1 MEKMSNSNQAY
12 RFLASQLSERD
23 LDVDNLKAKL
33 KQQHIETPSW
43 GYGNSGTR
51 FRVFPWP
58 GAARTIKEK
67 LADAAMVHNLTG
79 VAPSV
84 ALHIPWDKVDDWDNL
99 MAYADSIGI
108 KIGAINPNVFQD
120 ELYKFGSICHVDP
133 AIRRRAIRHIGDC
146 IEIMKRTGSRDLSL
160 WFADG
165 TNYAG
170 QDSIRGRKHRLQESL
185 AEVYSAL
192 PPDTRMLIEYK
203 FSEPAF
209 YHTDLAD
216 WGIAFAIASQL
227 GPQAQVL
234 VDTGHHPPGTNIE
247 HIVAFLLDEGRLG
260 GFHFNNRKYADDD
273 LIVGSVNPFELF
285 LIFNEL
291 VEAEESKAEM
301 PAKCAKNV
309 AYMIDQSHNIEPKIE
324 AMLQSVINCQ
334 TALAKALLVDRRK
347 LLERQAAGDVLGAHR
362 ELTKAYETDVRPL
375 LAQVREEMGLHPDP
389 VAALKASR
397 YEEKIGIERGAAAEA
412 GGGYPGA

>member
-1 MEKMSNSNQAY
+1 MPNSNQAY
-12 RFLASQLSERD
+12 QLLANQLIECG
-23 LDVDNLKAKL
+23 LDVESVKAKL

-51 FRVFPWP
+51 FRVFPWL
-58 GAARTIKEK
+58 GAARTTKEK

-79 VAPSV
+79 IAPSV
-84 ALHIPWDKVDDWDNL
+84 ALHIPWDKVDDWDDL
-99 MAYADSIGI
+99 KSYADSLGI

-120 ELYKFGSICHVDP
+120 EIYKFGSICHGDLAV
-133 AIRRRAIRHIGDC
+133 RKRAVAHILEC
-146 IEIMKRTGSRDLSL
+146 IDIMKITGSRDLSL

-170 QDSIRGRKHRLQESL
+170 QDNIRSRKHRMQDSL
-185 AEVYSAL
+185 AEVYKAL
-192 PPDTRMLIEYK
+192 PPNTRMLIEYK
-203 FSEPAF
+203 FFEPAF

-216 WGIAFAIASQL
+216 WGIAYATALKL

-234 VDTGHHPPGTNIE
+234 VDTGHHAQGTNIE

-291 VEAEESKAEM
+291 VAAEAANENV
-301 PAKCAKNV
+301 PTTCAKNV

-324 AMLQSVINCQ
+324 AMVQSVINCQ
-334 TALAKALLVDRRK
+334 VALAKALLVNRQK
-347 LLERQAAGDVLGAHR
+347 LAKRQAAGDVLGAHR
-362 ELTKAYETDVRPL
+362 ELTTAYETDVRPL

-389 VAALKASR
+389 IAALKASR
-397 YEEKIGIERGAAAEA
+397 YEEKIAAERGAASEA